1 MLAVNVTSQAGLHY
15 HVNETV
21 YQKLTA
27 YCNHHDIT
35 AKAKASKASKC
46 AGVLGYAYDFASLPA
61 LVAPLVA
68 PAFPLRLQFLDDPAT
83 QKWES
88 KLQCTKIVTVG
99 RRSRFQVADT
109 FPH

>member
-1 MLAVNVTSQAGLHY
+1 MHRHIKY
-15 HVNETV
+15 D
-21 YQKLTA
+21 
-27 YCNHHDIT
+27 DIT
-35 AKAKASKASKC
+35 AKAKVSKASKC

-88 KLQCTKIVTVG
+88 NCNATMLKQKLHKDFRCG
-99 RRSRFQVADT
+99 RLVPLDSR
-109 FPH
+109 